1 MNGGL
6 GKDAAMQVYLKHR
19 NQRRVGTIRVGTSL
33 VWFQLVWFQLVWLEL
48 VWNNKVVFSN
58 DRDPAP
64 MQI

>member
-6 GKDAAMQVYLKHR
+6 GKDAAVQVYLKHR
-19 NQRRVGTIRVGTSL
+19 NQRRVGTIRVGASL
-33 VWFQLVWFQLVWLEL
+33 VWFQLVWFQL